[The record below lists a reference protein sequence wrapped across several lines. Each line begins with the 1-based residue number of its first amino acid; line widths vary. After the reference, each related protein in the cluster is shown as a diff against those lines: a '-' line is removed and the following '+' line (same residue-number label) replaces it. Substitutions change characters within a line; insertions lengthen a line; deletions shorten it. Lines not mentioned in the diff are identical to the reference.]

1 MVSQTLKNSSST
13 TLNLLTRD
21 GAVTVTFSTHLTGEQ
36 YTKLFD
42 SIRDYSES
50 GFELKERISM
60 LANEWGV
67 DALVD
72 NTF

>member
-1 MVSQTLKNSSST
+1 MDSQTLTNSGAT

-42 SIRDYSES
+42 SIRDFSES
-50 GFELKERISM
+50 RSELKERIAM
-60 LANEWGV
+60 LANEWGL
-67 DALVD
+67 DALADDAV
-72 NTF
+72 